1 VAAALGGEGAG
12 ELRARDANM
21 DRDQALA
28 CTLTQTTQALS
39 ELKSRPSHERV
50 VRPGADAADG
60 SVRSRA
66 QVTMAVTDWD

>member
-1 VAAALGGEGAG
+1 VSAALGGEGAG

-21 DRDQALA
+21 DQALA

-50 VRPGADAADG
+50 ARPGADAADG